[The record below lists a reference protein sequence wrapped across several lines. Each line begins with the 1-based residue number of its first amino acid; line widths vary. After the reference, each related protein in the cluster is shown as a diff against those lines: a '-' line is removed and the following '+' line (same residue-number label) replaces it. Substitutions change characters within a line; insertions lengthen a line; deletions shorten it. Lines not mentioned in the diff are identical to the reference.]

1 MIFLPPHQTTEER
14 WQREEHRHQAQ
25 QDGAAEAQQGR
36 LPRVRLRRRKAQEG
50 RLTLRWEYKMLILYH
65 DTCSKIYAEIIIGQL
80 ILS

>member
-1 MIFLPPHQTTEER
+1 MIVLPPHQTTEER

-50 RLTLRWEYKMLILYH
+50 RLTLRWEY
-65 DTCSKIYAEIIIGQL
+65 IYAEMITGQL
-80 ILS
+80 IMIE